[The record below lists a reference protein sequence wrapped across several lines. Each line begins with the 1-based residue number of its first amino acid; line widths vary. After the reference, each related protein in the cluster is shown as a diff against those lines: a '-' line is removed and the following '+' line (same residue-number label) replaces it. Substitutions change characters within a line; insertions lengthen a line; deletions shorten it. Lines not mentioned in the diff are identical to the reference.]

1 MLGQTTLFENE
12 VVIDSEF
19 GLYQAAQSGAIDNS
33 ELLELSKASY
43 MKNQLHTAM
52 LTVMELTSI
61 PAWRNLCTP
70 EQAEVIEQSP
80 KKGLYVK
87 MADGKVMNVSQNMK
101 DLLSR
106 NELDIIFMLWR

>member
-43 MKNQLHTAM
+43 VNYPY
-52 LTVMELTSI
+52 LT
-61 PAWRNLCTP
+61 
-70 EQAEVIEQSP
+70 
-80 KKGLYVK
+80 
-87 MADGKVMNVSQNMK
+87 
-101 DLLSR
+101 
-106 NELDIIFMLWR
+106 